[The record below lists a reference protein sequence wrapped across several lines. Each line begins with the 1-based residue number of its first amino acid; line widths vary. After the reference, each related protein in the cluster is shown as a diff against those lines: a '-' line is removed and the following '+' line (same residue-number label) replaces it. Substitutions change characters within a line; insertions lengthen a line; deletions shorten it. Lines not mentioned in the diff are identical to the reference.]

1 VNKMSV
7 DMQTTPQFII
17 YTGPMFSSKTT
28 GLLSSIDRLKYQHKK
43 VAVFKPQMDD
53 RYSEDFICTHSG
65 WKVPATCVKEGS
77 DILEKIAEMDEN
89 PHVVAVDE
97 AFMIP
102 GVAKVLV
109 WLYRKGYNIV
119 VSSLDLSA
127 TGKPFEEVEKMLPW
141 ATKVEKLSAVCVVC
155 NKDAYYTYKK
165 QLGGDEIEV
174 GGAELYEPRCLQHFP
189 SIYLGPA

>member
-1 VNKMSV
+1 MSN
-7 DMQTTPQFII
+7 QFIV

-28 GLLSSIDRLKYQHKK
+28 GLLSSVDRFKYQNKK
-43 VAVFKPQMDD
+43 VAAFKPRLDD

-65 WKVPATCVKEGS
+65 WKIPATCIKEGT
-77 DILEKIAEMDEN
+77 DILENLSEMEDN

-109 WLYRKGYNIV
+109 WLYRSGYSVV
-119 VSSLDLSA
+119 VSTLDLSA
-127 TGKPFEEVEKMLPW
+127 MGKPFDEVEKLLPW
-141 ATKVEKLSAVCVVC
+141 ATVVEKRSAVCVVC
-155 NKDAYYTYKK
+155 NKDAFYTYKK

-174 GGAELYEPRCLQHFP
+174 GGSELYEPRCLRCHPHIFDP
-189 SIYLGPA
+189 TK